1 VSKLNED
8 RRDISGTGRYG
19 LSRAHVINDGKH
31 NNAHVVLTR
40 FTGYSRPIMTFRYL
54 NMKPLITS
62 ITTLILTLSSAFVS
76 AEKSVL
82 FIGNSF
88 TYGYGSAAKFYAA
101 DSVTDLNNEGIGG
114 VPALF
119 KSFTEQAGL
128 DYDVSLETRSGSA
141 LDFHLENKLAVI
153 ATKPWDQVVMHGFS
167 TLDSNKHGDPAL
179 LVKTTVKM
187 STFLQ
192 KLNPNV
198 EVFLTATWSRADLV
212 YQADRHWSGTPI
224 EKMALDIRS
233 GYDKAAAAAPSVK
246 AVNGV
251 GEAWSRAMALG
262 IADTNPYDGIEF
274 GKVSLWSWDYY
285 HASAYGYY
293 LQALVVF
300 GNLTGLDP
308 RSLSANE
315 CSGFE
320 LGMSRHE
327 VNMLQQA
334 AFEQLVSENK
344 VKAAPLILPKSVYPK
359 HCGLRQPE

>member
-1 VSKLNED
+1 
-8 RRDISGTGRYG
+8 
-19 LSRAHVINDGKH
+19 
-31 NNAHVVLTR
+31 
-40 FTGYSRPIMTFRYL
+40 
-54 NMKPLITS
+54 MKPLIT
-62 ITTLILTLSSAFVS
+62 TVATMILMVNSAFTN
-76 AEKSVL
+76 ADINTETSVL

-88 TYGYGSAAKFYAA
+88 TYGYGSATRYYRA
-101 DSVTDLNNEGIGG
+101 DSVTDLNNHGIGG

-119 KSFTEQAGL
+119 KSFSEQAGL
-128 DYDVSLETRSGSA
+128 DYDVYLETRSGSA

-153 ATKPWDQVVMHGFS
+153 GKQPWDQVVMHGYS
-167 TLDSNKHGDPAL
+167 TLDSKKPGDPTM
-179 LVKTTVKM
+179 LVETTVKL

-192 KLNPNV
+192 QLNPNV
-198 EVFLTATWSRADLV
+198 EVFLSATWSRADLI

-224 EKMALDIRS
+224 SKMALDIRA
-233 GYDKAAAAAPSVK
+233 GYDLAAAAAPAVK

-251 GEAWSRAMALG
+251 GEAWTRAMVLG

-285 HASAYGYY
+285 HASTHGYY

-308 RSLSANE
+308 RSLGRNE

-320 LGMSRHE
+320 LGMSRHA

-334 AFEQLVSENK
+334 AFEQLVSESK
-344 VKAAPLILPKSVYPK
+344 VKAAPLIISKSVYPK
-359 HCGLRQPE
+359 RCALNKPE

>member
-1 VSKLNED
+1 
-8 RRDISGTGRYG
+8 
-19 LSRAHVINDGKH
+19 
-31 NNAHVVLTR
+31 
-40 FTGYSRPIMTFRYL
+40 
-54 NMKPLITS
+54 MKPIL
-62 ITTLILTLSSAFVS
+62 TTIAALILMLNSTFVS
-76 AEKSVL
+76 AETSVL

-88 TYGYGSAAKFYAA
+88 TYGYGSATKYYRA
-101 DSVTDLNNEGIGG
+101 DSVIDLNNEGIGG

-119 KSFTEQAGL
+119 KSFTEQAAL
-128 DYDVSLETRSGSA
+128 DYDVYLETRSGSA
-141 LDFHLENKLAVI
+141 LDFHLENKLAI
-153 ATKPWDQVVMHGFS
+153 LGTQPWDQVVMHGFS
-167 TLDSNKHGDPAL
+167 TLDSNKPGDPAL
-179 LVKTTVKM
+179 LVETTVKM

-198 EVFLTATWSRADLV
+198 QVFLSATWSRADLI

-224 EKMALDIRS
+224 EKMALDVRA
-233 GYDKAAAAAPSVK
+233 GYDKAAAAAPAVK
-246 AVNGV
+246 AVNAV
-251 GEAWSRAMALG
+251 GEAWTRAMVLG

-274 GKVSLWSWDYY
+274 GKISLWSWDYY

-300 GNLTGLDP
+300 GNLTGVDP
-308 RSLSANE
+308 RSLGENE

-344 VKAAPLILPKSVYPK
+344 VKAAPLISSKSVYPK
-359 HCGLRQPE
+359 HCALSK

>member
-1 VSKLNED
+1 
-8 RRDISGTGRYG
+8 
-19 LSRAHVINDGKH
+19 
-31 NNAHVVLTR
+31 
-40 FTGYSRPIMTFRYL
+40 
-54 NMKPLITS
+54 MKPFITS
-62 ITTLILTLSSAFVS
+62 IAALILMFMLIFNHTFVS
-76 AEKSVL
+76 AETSVL

-88 TYGYGSAAKFYAA
+88 TYGYGSATKYYRA

-114 VPALF
+114 VPALL

-128 DYDVSLETRSGSA
+128 DYDVYLETRSGSA

-153 ATKPWDQVVMHGFS
+153 GTQPWDQVVMHGFS
-167 TLDSNKHGDPAL
+167 TLDSKKPGDPAL
-179 LVKTTVKM
+179 LVDTTVKM

-192 KLNPNV
+192 QLNPNV

-212 YQADRHWSGTPI
+212 YLADRHWSGTPI
-224 EKMALDIRS
+224 EKMALDVRS

-251 GEAWSRAMALG
+251 GEAWTRAMALG
-262 IADTNPYDGIEF
+262 IADTNPYDGIEY

-308 RSLSANE
+308 RSLGANE
-315 CSGFE
+315 CTGFE
-320 LGMSRHE
+320 LGMSRRE
-327 VNMLQQA
+327 INMLQQA
-334 AFEQLVSENK
+334 AFEQLVSEKK

-359 HCGLRQPE
+359 LCAPSKSA

>member
-1 VSKLNED
+1 
-8 RRDISGTGRYG
+8 
-19 LSRAHVINDGKH
+19 
-31 NNAHVVLTR
+31 
-40 FTGYSRPIMTFRYL
+40 
-54 NMKPLITS
+54 MKPLIT
-62 ITTLILTLSSAFVS
+62 TVATMILMVNSAFTN
-76 AEKSVL
+76 ADINTETSVL

-88 TYGYGSAAKFYAA
+88 TYGYGSATRYYRA
-101 DSVTDLNNEGIGG
+101 DSVTDLNNHGIGG

-119 KSFTEQAGL
+119 KSFSEQAGL
-128 DYDVSLETRSGSA
+128 DYDVYLETRSSSA

-153 ATKPWDQVVMHGFS
+153 GKQPWDQVVMHGYS
-167 TLDSNKHGDPAL
+167 TLDSKKPGDPAM
-179 LVKTTVKM
+179 LVETTVKL

-192 KLNPNV
+192 QLNPNV
-198 EVFLTATWSRADLV
+198 EVFLSATWSRADLI

-224 EKMALDIRS
+224 SKMALDIRA
-233 GYDKAAAAAPSVK
+233 GYDLAAAAAPAVK

-251 GEAWSRAMALG
+251 GEAWTQAMVLG

-285 HASAYGYY
+285 HASTHGYY

-308 RSLSANE
+308 RSLGRNE

-320 LGMSRHE
+320 LGMSRHA

-334 AFEQLVSENK
+334 AFEQLVSESK
-344 VKAAPLILPKSVYPK
+344 VKAAPLIISKSVYPK
-359 HCGLRQPE
+359 RCALNKPE